1 MATAR
6 RPQVLI
12 VDDDDSV
19 RHLERRLLIQGG
31 YDVVEA
37 TSGAHALALIN
48 GGLDPELVIADLDMP
63 GIPGE
68 VMVQRIRAARP
79 QQKVLYVT
87 GKIHRVLAIP
97 PDMRAGDLFL
107 DKPFATKALLDAV
120 AQVLSASEERAESR
134 PALSLTEGKGG
145 SSPPPRAALARDRII
160 KVLVVDDAD
169 THSAFIRF
177 ALPGTQFS
185 VSVADVD
192 EGRATA
198 AKDSP
203 DVIVVSA
210 RRLRPSALELCRRL
224 KRSPQRLIPIVLI
237 TADTDRRERMRAVD
251 LGVDEF
257 IGEPLDAAELVARI
271 RVLTR
276 VKRLTEEVDA
286 FEQSLVNIALA
297 VEGRDPSTEGHCQR
311 LARYAV
317 ALGEKMQLSREDL
330 SALSRGAYL
339 HDIGKIVIPDS
350 ILLKP
355 GALSRAEFSMMQ
367 THPIVGERMCA
378 GLPSLSRVRPII
390 RHHHERFDGS
400 GYPDGLKGDDIP
412 LLAEIIGLVDIY
424 DALTTSRSYQAAM
437 PFERAAEVLTEQARR
452 EWRRL
457 ELVQSFLDVLA
468 ATPAMPTGRL
478 AG

>member
-1 MATAR
+1 MSTPR
-6 RPQVLI
+6 RAQVLI

-31 YDVVEA
+31 YDVAEA

-48 GGLDPELVIADLDMP
+48 GGLSPDLVIADLDMP
-63 GIPGE
+63 GLPGE
-68 VMVQRIRAARP
+68 VMVQRIRAARL

-107 DKPFATKALLDAV
+107 DKPFTAKALLDAV
-120 AQVLSASEERAESR
+120 GQVLAAPEERVAPR
-134 PALSLTEGKGG
+134 PALAVTDTKSAPSIT
-145 SSPPPRAALARDRII
+145 PAALARDRLI
-160 KVLVVDDAD
+160 KVLVVDDGD

-185 VSVADVD
+185 VTVADVD
-192 EGRATA
+192 DGKAAA
-198 AKDSP
+198 AKESP

-210 RRLRPSALELCRRL
+210 RRLRPSALELCRQI
-224 KRSPQRLIPIVLI
+224 KRSPQRLIPIVLV

-257 IGEPLDAAELVARI
+257 IGEPLDAAELVARV

-286 FEQSLVNIALA
+286 FEESLVNIALA

-317 ALGEKMQLSREDL
+317 ALGEKMQLSKEDL

-339 HDIGKIVIPDS
+339 HDIGKIVMPDS

-355 GALSRAEFSMMQ
+355 GALTRAEFSMMQ
-367 THPIVGERMCA
+367 THPVVGERMCA
-378 GLPSLSRVRPII
+378 GL
-390 RHHHERFDGS
+390 
-400 GYPDGLKGDDIP
+400 
-412 LLAEIIGLVDIY
+412 
-424 DALTTSRSYQAAM
+424 Q
-437 PFERAAEVLTEQARR
+437 QN
-452 EWRRL
+452 
-457 ELVQSFLDVLA
+457 
-468 ATPAMPTGRL
+468 
-478 AG
+478 